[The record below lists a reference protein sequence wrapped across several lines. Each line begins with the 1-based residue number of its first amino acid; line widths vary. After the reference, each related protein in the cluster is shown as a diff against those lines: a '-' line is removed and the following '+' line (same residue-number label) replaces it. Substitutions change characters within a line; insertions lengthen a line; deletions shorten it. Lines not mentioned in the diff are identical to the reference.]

1 MLEQLKHLPLSTLF
15 EASLDGVVVMDE
27 DHRYLYVNPVACR
40 IVGYTL
46 EEALKRNLFM
56 DVAPRWRE
64 TIARL
69 MAEERAE
76 GEAEHPPK
84 PGVGYLLRANGEEF
98 EIEYVATP
106 FTIEGFRFVVV
117 MFRDMTEARRLT
129 RNAQALAQ
137 IASTVAVA
145 GSLGATLDALAR
157 RVVEATGTV
166 HCGLFLI
173 DEEGAIVGGEKCIRV
188 YGEYEP
194 WKDEC
199 GEADAKQE
207 REAWEAAVR
216 AGAPAPG
223 FEAVETGRP
232 VIIDNFSEVLL
243 ADPRFA
249 PVHDHIRQH
258 PGMTLVSLPMRYGH
272 RIIGWMNVCYAPGR
286 RPNEADIAFL
296 TTIADQATIAAE
308 NARLLVEAREKAAL
322 EERQRLARELHDSVS
337 QALYGIALGA
347 RTARTLVDRD
357 PQRAVEPLDYVLSLA
372 EAGLAEMRALIFEL
386 RPESLKEEGLIAA
399 LTKQI
404 EFVRARHRIVVEATL
419 PDEPVIP
426 MEAKEAVYRI
436 AQEALT
442 NTIKHARASQVA
454 LELNGGPL
462 ELVLEVSDNGVGF
475 DPAQSFPGHL
485 GLRSMRERAASL
497 GGTVEVDSGPAVGT
511 RIRARIP
518 VPGAA

>member
-1 MLEQLKHLPLSTLF
+1 MLDQLKFAPLSTLF
-15 EASLDGVVVMDE
+15 EASLEGVVVMDE
-27 DHRYLYVNPVACR
+27 DHRYLYVNPAACR
-40 IVGYTL
+40 MSGYTP
-46 EEALKRNLFM
+46 EEVLKRNLFM

-64 TIARL
+64 TIERRI
-69 MAEERAE
+69 AEERAS
-76 GEAEHPPK
+76 GEEHPPK

-106 FTIEGFRFVVV
+106 FIIEGFRFVVV

-145 GSLGATLDALAR
+145 GSLEQTLDALAR

-173 DEEGAIVGGEKCIRV
+173 DEEEKCIRD
-188 YGEYEP
+188 YGGYDP
-194 WKDEC
+194 WESDPKSDSE
-199 GEADAKQE
+199 KRQ
-207 REAWEAAVR
+207 AWEAAVR

-223 FEAVETGRP
+223 SEVVETGRP
-232 VIIDNFSEVLL
+232 VIIDNISEVLL

-249 PVHDHIRQH
+249 PVHEQVRQY
-258 PGMTLVSLPMRYGH
+258 PNITLAALPMRYGH

-286 RPNEADIAFL
+286 RPNDADIAFL
-296 TTIADQATIAAE
+296 STIADQATIAAE
-308 NARLLVEAREKAAL
+308 NASLLVEAREKAAL

-347 RTARTLVDRD
+347 RTARTLIDRD
-357 PQRAVEPLDYVLSLA
+357 PKQAVEPLDYVLSLA

-404 EFVRARHRIVVEATL
+404 EFVRARHKITVEATL
-419 PDEPVIP
+419 PDEPAVPI
-426 MEAKEAVYRI
+426 EVKEAVYRI

-454 LELNGGPL
+454 LQLNGGPH

-475 DPAQSFPGHL
+475 EPGGSFPGHL
-485 GLRSMRERAASL
+485 GLRSMQERAETQ
-497 GGTVEVDSGPAVGT
+497 GGTFDVDSAPARGT
-511 RIRARIP
+511 RVRVWIP
-518 VPGAA
+518 VPA

>member
-1 MLEQLKHLPLSTLF
+1 MLDQLKHLPFSTLF
-15 EASLDGVVVMDE
+15 ESSLDGVVVMDE
-27 DHRYLYVNPVACR
+27 DHRYLYANPAALR
-40 IVGYTL
+40 MSGYTL

-64 TIARL
+64 TIERL
-69 MAEERAE
+69 IAEDRASSE
-76 GEAEHPPK
+76 EHPPK
-84 PGVGYLLRANGEEF
+84 PGVGHLLRANGEEF

-106 FTIEGFRFVVV
+106 FVIEGFRFAVV

-145 GSLGATLDALAR
+145 GSLGETLDALAR

-173 DEEGAIVGGEKCIRV
+173 DENEITGGAECIRV
-188 YGEYEP
+188 YGEYGG
-194 WKDEC
+194 KDEC
-199 GEADAKQE
+199 GEADAKAE
-207 REAWEAAVR
+207 REAWESAVR

-223 FEAVETGRP
+223 YEAVETGRP
-232 VIIDNFSEVLL
+232 VVIENFSAVLL
-243 ADPRFA
+243 ADPRFT

-272 RIIGWMNVCYAPGR
+272 STIGWMNVCYEPGR
-286 RPNEADIAFL
+286 RPNEDDIAFL
-296 TTIADQATIAAE
+296 STIADQATIAAE

-347 RTARTLVDRD
+347 RTARTLIDRD
-357 PQRAVEPLDYVLSLA
+357 PTQAVEPLDYVLSLA

-386 RPESLKEEGLIAA
+386 RPESLREEGLIAA
-399 LTKQI
+399 LAKQI
-404 EFVRARHRIVVEATL
+404 EFVRARHKIAVDATL
-419 PDEPVIP
+419 PGEPAVP
-426 MEAKEAVYRI
+426 FEVKEAVYRI

-454 LELNGGPL
+454 LELNGGPR
-462 ELVLEVSDNGVGF
+462 ELILEVSDNGVGF
-475 DPAQSFPGHL
+475 EAANGPIPGHL
-485 GLRSMRERAASL
+485 GLRSMQERAATL
-497 GGTVEVDSGPAVGT
+497 GGTVNVESAPARGT
-511 RIRARIP
+511 RVRVRIP
-518 VPGAA
+518 VPA

>member
-1 MLEQLKHLPLSTLF
+1 MLEQLKIAPLSTLF
-15 EASLDGVVVMDE
+15 EASLDGVVVMYE
-27 DHRYLYVNPVACR
+27 DCRYQYANPAACR
-40 IVGYTL
+40 MMGYTL
-46 EEALKRNLFM
+46 EEALRRNLFM

-64 TIARL
+64 TIERQI
-69 MAEERAE
+69 AEEKAR
-76 GEAEHPPK
+76 GEEHPPK
-84 PGVGYLLRANGEEF
+84 PGVGYLVRANGEEF
-98 EIEYVATP
+98 EIEYVEVP

-117 MFRDMTEARRLT
+117 MFRDVTDARRLT

-145 GSLGATLDALAR
+145 GSLGETLDALAR

-173 DEEGAIVGGEKCIRV
+173 DEEEKSIRV

-199 GEADAKQE
+199 GEGDAKKE
-207 REAWEAAVR
+207 REAWETAVR

-223 FEAVETGRP
+223 SEVIETGRP
-232 VIIDNFSEVLL
+232 VIIDNFSDVLL

-272 RIIGWMNVCYAPGR
+272 RTIGWMNVCYAPGR
-286 RPNEADIAFL
+286 RPNDADIAFL

-308 NARLLVEAREKAAL
+308 NARLLVEVREKAAL

-347 RTARTLVDRD
+347 RTARTLLDRD
-357 PQRAVEPLDYVLSLA
+357 PKQAVEPLDYVLSLA

-386 RPESLKEEGLIAA
+386 RPESLKEEGLVAA

-404 EFVRARHRIVVEATL
+404 EFVRARHRIAVEARL
-419 PDEPVIP
+419 PDEPAVSL
-426 MEAKEAVYRI
+426 EAKEAVYRI
-436 AQEALT
+436 AQEALN
-442 NTIKHARASQVA
+442 NTIKHARASKVA
-454 LELNGGPL
+454 LELNGGTR
-462 ELVLEVSDNGVGF
+462 ELVLEVSDDGVGF
-475 DPAQSFPGHL
+475 DTAESFPGHL
-485 GLRSMRERAASL
+485 GLRSMRERAATL
-497 GGTVEVDSGPAVGT
+497 GGMLDVESAPARGT
-511 RIRARIP
+511 RVRVRIP
-518 VPGAA
+518 VPA

>member
-15 EASLDGVVVMDE
+15 ESSLDGVVVMDE
-27 DHRYLYVNPVACR
+27 DRRYLYANPAALR
-40 IVGYTL
+40 MSGYTL

-64 TIARL
+64 TIERQI
-69 MAEERAE
+69 AEERDN
-76 GEAEHPPK
+76 GEEHPPK

-106 FTIEGFRFVVV
+106 FVIEGFRFVVV

-145 GSLGATLDALAR
+145 GSLGDTLDALAR
-157 RVVEATGTV
+157 RVVEATGTI

-173 DEEGAIVGGEKCIRV
+173 DEEGAITGGEKCIRV

-194 WKDEC
+194 WKDQC
-199 GEADAKQE
+199 GEADAKAE

-223 FEAVETGRP
+223 SEAVETGRP
-232 VIIDNFSEVLL
+232 VIIENFTEVLL

-249 PVHDHIRQH
+249 PVHDHIRHH

-272 RIIGWMNVCYAPGR
+272 STIGWMNVCYEPGR
-286 RPNEADIAFL
+286 RPNEDDIAFL
-296 TTIADQATIAAE
+296 STIADQATIAAE

-347 RTARTLVDRD
+347 RTARTLIDRD
-357 PQRAVEPLDYVLSLA
+357 PTQAVEPLDYVLSLA

-386 RPESLKEEGLIAA
+386 RPESLREEGLIAA

-404 EFVRARHRIVVEATL
+404 EFVRARHKIAVDATL
-419 PDEPVIP
+419 PGEPEVP
-426 MEAKEAVYRI
+426 LEVKEAVYRI

-454 LELNGGPL
+454 LELNGGPR

-475 DPAQSFPGHL
+475 EAANGPIPGHL
-485 GLRSMRERAASL
+485 GLRSMQERAATL
-497 GGTVEVDSGPAVGT
+497 GGTVDVESAPARGT
-511 RIRARIP
+511 RVRVRIP
-518 VPGAA
+518 VPA